1 MGHATQCHDIH
12 HNDTDVRRIE
22 NKGWVL
28 FQSNIARKI
37 QQPWIAILFWPDWS
51 TFNISLSLVL
61 FLECS
66 RKCYDVPLA
75 HKMCECSIMLQ
86 DHSCHTKVN
95 CKKCWVLMT
104 RLVLSS
110 RLGNKHSNSAKQFFC
125 KRLNRKILI
134 TKEWKNKVCQESNR
148 SFILYL
154 DCGISESH
162 SGMLLKTLQDLLA
175 HVEVILVSML

>member
-1 MGHATQCHDIH
+1 MGHVTQRHDIQ

-51 TFNISLSLVL
+51 TSNISLPLVL

-75 HKMCECSIMLQ
+75 HKMCECSRMLQ
-86 DHSCHTKVN
+86 DHSCRTKVN
-95 CKKCWVLMT
+95 CKKCWVLMM
-104 RLVLSS
+104 RLVFSP
-110 RLGNKHSNSAKQFFC
+110 RLGNKHCNSAKQFFFFC

-134 TKEWKNKVCQESNR
+134 MESMKRTRFIKNQTDLLTWLR
-148 SFILYL
+148 LYL
-154 DCGISESH
+154 DCGVSASH
-162 SGMLLKTLQDLLA
+162 PGMLLKTLQDLLA
-175 HVEVILVSML
+175 HV